1 MYYKDILFTKYCFFN
16 KIMLITRIKGSNFY
30 GIKDPIEVSFIE
42 GGEKEKIGYV
52 KKGKERVS
60 LISGFYGSNASGKS
74 TVLNMIDTVIR
85 IMLLKQQDFLTNPNG
100 MKEETIIAFPNFSL
114 DVKDKPTILEMDF
127 IFGDNKYNY
136 FVSIINDGREISK
149 EVLYKNNKK
158 IFNRSNHKV
167 FFEGSIE
174 KKIGGK
180 WAKNIIAPKK
190 SSFLSVLLDE
200 TSDMSVFNNIK
211 AEIGVSELKEIKDKV
226 CFITDKRSVQ
236 MGQNNI
242 NGLFAFAIN
251 YLNASKIIQER
262 MLRITN
268 SVVKYFEH
276 SFDTLIIEKGSDNN
290 PINKSFTF
298 NFEVKYN
305 NFYKNLGI
313 MELSAG
319 TRELVAYISDILK
332 IIKNGGIV
340 VYDETSKYYHPDM
353 EIAMLNLFKD
363 KDINQQN
370 AQIFFSSHNH
380 ETFDLLQNNQAHI
393 LEKKNSGITI
403 SKVSDYNVRE
413 RDNIKRVYRL
423 GSLGGVPDTIDFNRI
438 INNLI

>member
-1 MYYKDILFTKYCFFN
+1 
-16 KIMLITRIKGSNFY
+16 MLITRIKASNFY
-30 GIKDPIEVSFIE
+30 GIKDPIEVDFTE

-52 KKGKERVS
+52 KNGKKRVS

-74 TVLNMIDTVIR
+74 TVLNVIDTIIR
-85 IMLLKQQDFLTNPNG
+85 IILSKQQEYITNPNG
-100 MKEETIIAFPNFSL
+100 MKEETIIAFPNLSN
-114 DVKDKPTILEMDF
+114 DAKDKPTVLEMDF
-127 IFGDNKYNY
+127 IFNDNKYKY
-136 FVSIINDGREISK
+136 LVSIVNEGKEISE
-149 EVLYKNNKK
+149 EVLSKNNKK
-158 IFNRSNHKV
+158 IFTRNDHKV
-167 FFEGSIE
+167 SFAKNIE
-174 KKIGGK
+174 KKIGDNI
-180 WAKNIIAPKK
+180 AKNIIAPKK

-200 TSDMSVFNNIK
+200 TSDISVFSNLK
-211 AEIGVSELKEIKDKV
+211 TEIGVSELKEIKNKI

-242 NGLFAFAIN
+242 NGLLVFAVN
-251 YLNASKIIQER
+251 YLNDVKAQEEK
-262 MLRITN
+262 LGAVN
-268 SVVKYFEH
+268 SVVKYFEP
-276 SFDTLIIEKGSDNN
+276 SFESLIIEKKSDNN
-290 PINKSFTF
+290 PVNKAFSFTY
-298 NFEVKYN
+298 EAKYS

-319 TRELVAYISDILK
+319 TREIVAYISDILK

-363 KDINQQN
+363 KEINEHN

-393 LEKKNSGITI
+393 VEKKNGGISTA
-403 SKVSDYNVRE
+403 KVSDYDVRE
-413 RDNIKRVYRL
+413 RDNVKRVYRL

-438 INNLI
+438 INNLL